1 MPPACVLEER
11 GTATLCVGCT
21 GFPAKQGF
29 PKGTPL
35 WHTALL
41 AKCSVLYLLSR
52 LAGKMRVSP
61 DGNAHFARQENGQV
75 FADGDEQKPGRFR
88 EWQQGYCS
96 HYTPTWLIQSLIF
109 VPIRSM
115 SRLPNSPLCI
125 MTFRERSKVEK
136 ICLAH
141 SIETI

>member
-1 MPPACVLEER
+1 MQPHF
-11 GTATLCVGCT
+11 CVGCT
-21 GFPAKQGF
+21 DFPTRQGF

-61 DGNAHFARQENGQV
+61 DGNTRFARQENGQV

-88 EWQQGYCS
+88 EWQQGYDAF
-96 HYTPTWLIQSLIF
+96 TAF
-109 VPIRSM
+109 
-115 SRLPNSPLCI
+115 
-125 MTFRERSKVEK
+125 
-136 ICLAH
+136 
-141 SIETI
+141 SILVIK

>member
-1 MPPACVLEER
+1 MPPACVLEGWGAAAILWVAPTSR
-11 GTATLCVGCT
+11 
-21 GFPAKQGF
+21 QNRGF

-75 FADGDEQKPGRFR
+75 FANGDEQKPGRFR
-88 EWQQGYCS
+88 KWQQGYKS
-96 HYTPTWLIQSLIF
+96 EPSEST
-109 VPIRSM
+109 
-115 SRLPNSPLCI
+115 
-125 MTFRERSKVEK
+125 
-136 ICLAH
+136 
-141 SIETI
+141 